1 MSVMHYADF
10 ALVTL
15 RQKLGVANDCLA
27 RAEAA
32 GMGDETLGA
41 RLAEDMFPLAHQVL
55 VLDWQVADML
65 SRCARIGIGVPH
77 REDDPQSLAEARQRI
92 ADTLARLDGVAPE
105 DFLSEDEAVE
115 FELPM
120 GLGFGMTAGEYVRD
134 WAIPQF
140 YFHLMALYAIL
151 RSQGLDL
158 GKKDYVPY
166 MWKYATKGMPVSE
179 A

>member
-1 MSVMHYADF
+1 MHYAEF
-10 ALVTL
+10 ALTTF
-15 RQKLGVANDCLA
+15 RQMLGVADDCLA
-27 RAEAA
+27 KAEAA
-32 GMGDETLGA
+32 GMGNGVLAA
-41 RLAEDMFPLAHQVL
+41 RLAEDMFPLGHQVT

-65 SRCARIGIGVPH
+65 ARCAAISVGIPR
-77 REDDPQSLAEARQRI
+77 REDDPATLGEARQRI
-92 ADTLARLDGVAPE
+92 AETRARLDGVTPE
-105 DFLSEDEAVE
+105 ACLGEDEQVA

-120 GLGFGMTAGEYVRD
+120 GIGFAMTAGEYVRD

-151 RSQGLDL
+151 RSEGLDI

-166 MWKYATKGMPVSE
+166 MWQYATKGMPVSE

>member
-1 MSVMHYADF
+1 MHYAEF
-10 ALVTL
+10 AFTTF
-15 RQKLGVANDCLA
+15 RQMLGVADDCLS

-32 GMGDETLGA
+32 GMGVEVLSA
-41 RLAEDMFPLAHQVL
+41 SLAVDMFPLARQVL

-65 SRCARIGIGVPH
+65 SRCAGIGVGAPR
-77 REDDPQSLAEARQRI
+77 REDDPATWSEARQRI
-92 ADTLARLDGVAPE
+92 ADTLARLDGVTPDAC
-105 DFLSEDEAVE
+105 FGEDEPVS

-120 GLGFGMTAGEYVRD
+120 GIGFAMTAGEYVRD

-166 MWKYATKGMPVSE
+166 MWKYATKDMPVSE

>member
-1 MSVMHYADF
+1 MHYAEF
-10 ALVTL
+10 AFTTF
-15 RQKLGVANDCLA
+15 RQKLGVADDCLA

-32 GMGDETLGA
+32 GMGDGVLA
-41 RLAEDMFPLAHQVL
+41 SRLAEDMFPLAHQVT

-65 SRCARIGIGVPH
+65 SRCAGIGVGVPR
-77 REDDPQSLAEARQRI
+77 REDDPATLGDARQRI
-92 ADTLARLDGVAPE
+92 ADTLARLDGVSPDAC
-105 DFLSEDEAVE
+105 LGEDEQVA

-120 GLGFGMTAGEYVRD
+120 GIGFAMTAGEYVRD
-134 WAIPQF
+134 WAMPQF

-158 GKKDYVPY
+158 GKKDFVPY
-166 MWKYATKGMPVSE
+166 MWKYATKGIPVSE